1 MTPILTLLLFGAPAA
16 AFWLLVAGLDP
27 IGRLVMAGLAGMVIV
42 SGVGGVMLIF
52 GLWSPPGGLVAI
64 LALSGLMVLLGR
76 LQRQRTASAPPP
88 VAETRRDGLPLP
100 DAARKPAGAPPS
112 PADDGD
118 EWLFES

>member
-52 GLWSPPGGLVAI
+52 GLWSPLGGLEAV
-64 LALSGLMVLLGR
+64 LALSGLMILLSR
-76 LQRQRTASAPPP
+76 LQRRRTTPARPP
-88 VAETRRDGLPLP
+88 VDQTRPDGLPLP
-100 DAARKPAGAPPS
+100 DTVGKSAGSPPS
-112 PADDGD
+112 LADEGD
-118 EWLFES
+118 EWLFEP